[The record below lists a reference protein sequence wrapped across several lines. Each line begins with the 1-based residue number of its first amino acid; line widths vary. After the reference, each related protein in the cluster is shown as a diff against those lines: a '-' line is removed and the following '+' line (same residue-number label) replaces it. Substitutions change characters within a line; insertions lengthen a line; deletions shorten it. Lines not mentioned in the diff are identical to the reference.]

1 MYEQLL
7 DATRL
12 LLVSHKDIS
21 QQRRESLRLALNKDY
36 HVICAA
42 LQNEKLT
49 SNEFLFGEDLTKRAE
64 EALKAKRLPNK
75 LTGSNVANGNSRGR
89 VIRTR
94 PICSTRTRGADS
106 HSTRTNGNMHTKI
119 CATKARGTQ
128 TDRRERLPQ
137 IQEIATSQVHQP
149 PPPPSHPHP
158 IIDNLKNTTDNF
170 YEGKISDNFASWA
183 LPLISGFATSSG
195 CTG

>member
-1 MYEQLL
+1 MYEQLP

-12 LLVSHKDIS
+12 LLASHKDLS

-36 HVICAA
+36 RVVCAA

-49 SNEFLFGEDLTKRAE
+49 SNEFLFGEDLTKRAD
-64 EALKAKRLPNK
+64 EALKAKHLANK
-75 LTGSNVANGNSRGR
+75 IAVLMWQTGTAGVA
-89 VIRTR
+89 VIRTG

-106 HSTRTNGNMHTKI
+106 HSTRTNGNIHTKI
-119 CATKARGTQ
+119 GTTEARGTQ
-128 TDRRERLPQ
+128 MDRRECLPQ

-149 PPPPSHPHP
+149 P
-158 IIDNLKNTTDNF
+158 IIDNLKNTPDNF
-170 YEGKISDNFASWA
+170 YGGKISDNFASWA
-183 LPLISGFATSSG
+183 LPLISGFATSSA